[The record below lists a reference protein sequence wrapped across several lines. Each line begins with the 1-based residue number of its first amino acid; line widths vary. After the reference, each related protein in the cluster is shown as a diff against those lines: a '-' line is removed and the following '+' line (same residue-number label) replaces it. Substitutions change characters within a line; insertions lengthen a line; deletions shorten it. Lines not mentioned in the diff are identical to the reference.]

1 MWARISIFIVAALMV
16 AAAGGA
22 WFGHLLVQQAP
33 KSPVPAAAGSTPIA
47 IGLNGGQIPE
57 PPQPLLDGSLGIPER
72 TPAIPVPEA
81 PLVSI
86 LDDENVPIRVSSAS
100 STSRSSGDDDLEALL
115 LRENNF
121 LSNSGA
127 AGNGVAGVTPQDSA
141 GMVAQAAPAAPP
153 QPAPRRDGE
162 LPPEL
167 AFAVALPADAPPPSS
182 TPAWLGNLRAS
193 LARCTTQRYFSQNEC
208 EQRLRLQHCE
218 PNRGWGQV
226 PECPAYLRNTRF

>member
-22 WFGHLLVQQAP
+22 WFGHMLVQQAP
-33 KSPVPAAAGSTPIA
+33 KSTVPAASGSTPIA

-57 PPQPLLDGSLGIPER
+57 PPQPRVDGTLGVPQR
-72 TPAIPVPEA
+72 GPAIPVPSA

-86 LDDENVPIRVSSAS
+86 LDDANVPIPVS
-100 STSRSSGDDDLEALL
+100 STSRGGGRKEDDLEALL

-121 LSNSGA
+121 LSNNGA
-127 AGNGVAGVTPQDSA
+127 AG
-141 GMVAQAAPAAPP
+141 AQ
-153 QPAPRRDGE
+153 QPAPAGTVPQTASNAPAPAQRRDGE

-193 LARCTTQRYFSQNEC
+193 LARCSTQRYFSQNEC

>member
-22 WFGHLLVQQAP
+22 WFGHMLVQQAP
-33 KSPVPAAAGSTPIA
+33 KSPVPAASASTPIA

-57 PPQPLLDGSLGIPER
+57 PPQPRLDGSLGIPER
-72 TPAIPVPEA
+72 SPAIPVPEA

-86 LDDENVPIRVSSAS
+86 LDDANVPIPVSSAS
-100 STSRSSGDDDLEALL
+100 SRSGPKQDDLEALL
-115 LRENNF
+115 LRESNF
-121 LSNSGA
+121 LPNNGA
-127 AGNGVAGVTPQDSA
+127 PNPPPTASA
-141 GMVAQAAPAAPP
+141 GMS

-167 AFAVALPADAPPPSS
+167 AFAVALPADAPAPGSANS

-193 LARCTTQRYFSQNEC
+193 LSRCSTQRYFSPNEC

>member
-47 IGLNGGQIPE
+47 IGLNGGQMIPE
-57 PPQPLLDGSLGIPER
+57 PPQPLLDGSLGVPER
-72 TPAIPVPEA
+72 APAIPVPEA

-100 STSRSSGDDDLEALL
+100 PRTESEDDLEALL

-121 LSNSGA
+121 LPNHGA
-127 AGNGVAGVTPQDSA
+127 AGNGVAGAAPSGST
-141 GMVAQAAPAAPP
+141 GMVAQAAPPP

-193 LARCTTQRYFSQNEC
+193 LARCATQRYFSQSEC

>member
-1 MWARISIFIVAALMV
+1 MWARISIFIVAALML

-22 WFGHLLVQQAP
+22 WFGHMLVQQAP
-33 KSPVPAAAGSTPIA
+33 KSPVPAASGSTPIA

-57 PPQPLLDGSLGIPER
+57 PPQPRLDGSLGVPER
-72 TPAIPVPEA
+72 APAIPVPDA

-86 LDDENVPIRVSSAS
+86 LDDENVPIPVSSAS
-100 STSRSSGDDDLEALL
+100 SGSGSKEDDLEALL
-115 LRENNF
+115 LRESNF
-121 LSNSGA
+121 LSNSG
-127 AGNGVAGVTPQDSA
+127 VANPAPPPASA
-141 GMVAQAAPAAPP
+141 GMSQPAP

-167 AFAVALPADAPPPSS
+167 AFAVALPADAPAPGSANS

-193 LARCTTQRYFSQNEC
+193 LSRCSTQRYFSQSEC

>member
-1 MWARISIFIVAALMV
+1 MWARISIFLIAALMV

-22 WFGHLLVQQAP
+22 WFGHMLVQQGP
-33 KSPVPAAAGSTPIA
+33 KGPIAASPGDAPIA
-47 IGLNGGQIPE
+47 IGLSNGQIPE
-57 PPQPLLDGSLGIPER
+57 PPQPRMDGSLGVPER

-86 LDDENVPIRVSSAS
+86 LEDENLQISAAT
-100 STSRSSGDDDLEALL
+100 TSGTSQGGGDDLEALL

-121 LSNSGA
+121 TPRSAEPPASTA
-127 AGNGVAGVTPQDSA
+127 AATQ
-141 GMVAQAAPAAPP
+141 
-153 QPAPRRDGE
+153 QPAPRRAAD

-167 AFAVALPADAPPPSS
+167 AFAVALPADAPAPSA
-182 TPAWLGNLRAS
+182 PAWLEGLRSS
-193 LARCTTQRYFSQNEC
+193 LARCTNQRYFSKNEC

-226 PECPAYLRNTRF
+226 PECPAYLRNTRY

>member
-1 MWARISIFIVAALMV
+1 MWARITIFIVAALMFAV
-16 AAAGGA
+16 AGGA

-33 KSPVPAAAGSTPIA
+33 KSPLPAAAGSTPIA

-57 PPQPLLDGSLGIPER
+57 PPQPRLDGSLGVPER
-72 TPAIPVPEA
+72 SPAIPVPEA

-86 LDDENVPIRVSSAS
+86 LDDKNLAIAASSAS
-100 STSRSSGDDDLEALL
+100 SKAGPRDDDLEALL

-121 LSNSGA
+121 LSNNGA
-127 AGNGVAGVTPQDSA
+127 ANTAPADSA
-141 GMVAQAAPAAPP
+141 GTSQPAAGATA
-153 QPAPRRDGE
+153 QPAPRRDGD

-167 AFAVALPADAPPPSS
+167 AFAVALPADAPAPNS
-182 TPAWLGNLRAS
+182 TPTWLGNLRAS
-193 LARCTTQRYFSQNEC
+193 LARCSTQRYFSQNEC